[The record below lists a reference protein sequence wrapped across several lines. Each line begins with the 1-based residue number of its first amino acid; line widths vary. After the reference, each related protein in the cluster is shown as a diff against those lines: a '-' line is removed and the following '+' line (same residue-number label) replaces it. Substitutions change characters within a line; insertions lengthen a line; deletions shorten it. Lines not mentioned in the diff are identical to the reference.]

1 MEPDMDRGMAL
12 GANPGP
18 ALGMDRG
25 AAPGPVAD
33 TDRGAGTDP
42 GADPGTA
49 PGVTIRHAE
58 SDADFVACFEVMR
71 QLRPRLA
78 SAEHMLAALAPQ
90 WAQGYRLL
98 ACWQGDRPLAL
109 AGYRKLDN
117 LIHGSFLYVDDL
129 VTNGADR
136 GQRHGERLLAAL
148 RGIAAQMRCG
158 QLVLDTALSN
168 EAAQRFYQ
176 RVGLQA
182 CALHF
187 RCDIEAN

>member
-1 MEPDMDRGMAL
+1 M
-12 GANPGP
+12 
-18 ALGMDRG
+18 
-25 AAPGPVAD
+25 APGLDPHMHGGTGPGVD
-33 TDRGAGTDP
+33 TD
-42 GADPGTA
+42 
-49 PGVTIRHAE
+49 VVIRHAE
-58 SDADFVACFEVMR
+58 SSADILACFDVMR

-90 WAQGYRLL
+90 RVQGYRLL
-98 ACWQGDRPLAL
+98 ACWRGGRPLAL

-129 VTNGADR
+129 VTDEAER
-136 GQRHGERLLAAL
+136 GRGHGEQLLAAL
-148 RGIAAQMRCG
+148 RDIAAQMQCA

-168 EAAQRFYQ
+168 EAAQRFYR

-187 RCDIEAN
+187 RSEIAPVY